1 MARKHPALFGVL
13 IAGVLAAVGLAGVAS
28 AHDDDPPSGAQVA
41 FAKDVSTLLGNEVVS
56 ALFTEF
62 NETTPQNVQHGKQA
76 ISLIFNDANR
86 DIRLVGT
93 FGPLQGGANN
103 RPSDRFERTA
113 LARALAGDD
122 YSDVQ
127 QINDTWY
134 FRRSVP
140 LSNTLHPA
148 CVLCHANFTED
159 FFNRTNNPG
168 QWVGALVLSV
178 PIRPARS
185 H

>member
-1 MARKHPALFGVL
+1 MARKDSVLFGVL
-13 IAGVLAAVGLAGVAS
+13 IVGGLAALGLAGVAY
-28 AHDDDPPSGAQVA
+28 AHDADPPSPAQIA
-41 FAKDVSTLLGNEVVS
+41 FAEDVSTLLGNEVVA
-56 ALFTEF
+56 ALFQEF
-62 NETTPQNVQHGKQA
+62 NETTPQNVPHGKQA

-103 RPSDRFERTA
+103 RPNDRFERTA
-113 LARALAGDD
+113 LTRALAGDD

-140 LSNTLHPA
+140 LSNKLHPA
-148 CVLCHANFTED
+148 CVLCHTNFTAD
-159 FFNRTNNPG
+159 FFNSTNNPG

-178 PIRPARS
+178 PVRPARS

>member
-1 MARKHPALFGVL
+1 MARKHSALLGVL
-13 IAGVLAAVGLAGVAS
+13 IVGSLAALGLAGVAY

-41 FAKDVSTLLGNEVVS
+41 FAEDVSTLLGNEVVA
-56 ALFTEF
+56 ALFQEF

-86 DIRLVGT
+86 DIRLIGS
-93 FGPLQGGANN
+93 FGPLQGGAND
-103 RPSDRFERTA
+103 RPNDRFEKTA

-127 QINDTWY
+127 RINDTWY

-148 CVLCHANFTED
+148 CVLCHTNFTTD
-159 FFNRTNNPG
+159 FFNSTNNPG

-178 PIRPARS
+178 PIRPTRS